1 MKTKNLFLALAMSGS
16 LFISTACSD
25 DDTPNSGGTVDQTV
39 PENVIA
45 AFNEMYPSASQ
56 VTWGVRDDHAFA
68 NFHDTSTRSTGQ
80 DRNKTA
86 WFLMADGRWDMTET
100 ELPYDLLPDSVR
112 AAFEASEYSQ
122 SPWRLED
129 QSVEVLRRNN
139 SETLWV
145 IEVEKRE
152 NNVETDADLY
162 YMEDGF
168 LAKIIFDAD
177 ENDDRHGFLPQE
189 PGGSVDSWLNENF
202 PGARVID
209 IDREHGV
216 IEVEFIHGGMKHE
229 AVFDNSQSWL
239 YTKTELSRRRLSEV
253 PDVVLEALRT
263 SPRYTSDSEIDDI
276 DRYVTR
282 ETEFYAFELE
292 TRFDM
297 EYTVYVSA
305 DGQLL
310 DNRPDLGTGGGGLAG
325 TGEIGE
331 FIAAHYPGAVI
342 RDFDEDDGYLEVEI
356 LHDGMEKDVI
366 FNARLQW
373 VCTTWEIEH
382 ASLLPQF
389 VLDALEREG
398 FPLRAIDNDSK
409 GVETPDGLSYFIELD
424 LDHVEGVVIDGSG
437 NVVRV
442 IYDD

>member
-56 VTWGVRDDHAFA
+56 VTWGIRDDHAFA
-68 NFHDTSTRSTGQ
+68 SFHDTTTRSDGQ
-80 DRNKTA
+80 DRNKRA
-86 WFLMADGRWDMTET
+86 WFLLLDGRWDMTET
-100 ELPYDLLPDSVR
+100 EMPYEYLPDSVR
-112 AAFEASEYSQ
+112 LAFEASEYAAA
-122 SPWRLED
+122 PWQLED
-129 QSVEVLRRNN
+129 RTVEALRRNG

-189 PGGSVDSWLNENF
+189 PGGSVAAWLDEHF
-202 PGARVID
+202 PEARVVD
-209 IDREHGV
+209 VDSEYGL

-229 AVFDNSQSWL
+229 AVFDTSQSWL
-239 YTKTELSRRRLSEV
+239 YTKTELERRRLSEV
-253 PDVVLEALRT
+253 PAAVLEALRT
-263 SPRYTSDSEIDDI
+263 SPRYTSDGDIDDI
-276 DRYVTR
+276 DRYETR
-282 ETEFYAFELE
+282 ETAFYAFELE
-292 TRFDM
+292 TRFDV
-297 EYTVYVSA
+297 ECTVYVSA

-310 DNRPDLGTGGGGLAG
+310 DSRPDLGTGGGGLDG

-331 FIAAHYPGAVI
+331 FIASRYPGAVI
-342 RDFDEDDGYLEVEI
+342 REFDEDDGYIEVEI
-356 LHDGMEKDVI
+356 LHNGMEKEVI

-373 VCTTWEIEH
+373 VRTTWEIGH
-382 ASLLPQF
+382 ASLLPAF
-389 VLDALEREG
+389 VLEALEREG
-398 FPLRAIDNDSK
+398 FPLHAIDNDSEA
-409 GVETPDGLSYFIELD
+409 VETEEGVFYFVELD
-424 LDHVEGVVIDGSG
+424 AGNVEGVVVDGTG